1 MAEPELT
8 IPEAGSPEWS
18 VNLPKPEWLKVKIGT
33 DRGYAAVN
41 KALKSRC
48 LHTVCQE
55 ARCPN
60 ISECWTS
67 GTATF
72 MIMGDICTRGCAYCA
87 VKTGRPAPL
96 DADEPERVAQAV
108 LNLKLDYAV
117 ITSVDRDDLP
127 DGGAAHF
134 ASVIR
139 AVRERVP
146 GCKIEVLIP
155 DFGGDLKALE
165 LVLEAGPDVLNHNI
179 ETVKRLYKRLRAKG
193 DYRRCLEILKYAKER
208 MPAGKRTKSGLMV
221 GLGESC
227 REILELMD
235 DLRRAGTDI
244 MTIGQYLRPG
254 LKNVPVMKYRSP
266 EEFAFFREEGLK
278 RSFGFVES
286 GPLVRSSYRAASH
299 CGS

>member
-1 MAEPELT
+1 MAEPELE
-8 IPEAGSPEWS
+8 IPDTGSPEWEK
-18 VNLPKPEWLKVKIGT
+18 NILKPEWLKVRIGT
-33 DRGYAAVN
+33 DRGYGAVN
-41 KALKSRC
+41 QALKSRC

-96 DADEPERVAQAV
+96 DGNEPERVAQAV
-108 LNLKLDYAV
+108 LSLKLDYAV

-127 DGGAAHF
+127 DGGAEHF
-134 ASVIR
+134 ASVIK
-139 AVRERVP
+139 AVRRSVP

-155 DFGGDLKALE
+155 DFGGDLNALE
-165 LVLEAGPDVLNHNI
+165 RVLEAGPDVLNHNI

-193 DYRRCLEILKYAKER
+193 DYRRCLDILKYAKEH
-208 MPAGKRTKSGLMV
+208 MPADKRTKSGLMV

-227 REILELMD
+227 REILYLMD
-235 DLRRAGTDI
+235 DLRSAGTDV
-244 MTIGQYLRPG
+244 MTIGQYLRPS

-278 RSFGFVES
+278 RGFKFVEA

-299 CGS
+299 FGA